1 MKKRF
6 EKRLKKYISVVL
18 VLTLAASLC
27 MGCGNKEVEDKAQ
40 ITTEC
45 IAETP
50 TEQPVE
56 IVEKSTEKVAEEI
69 TTEIKEARNT
79 ETEEAVAEENTNIK
93 NTTETD
99 TTEESASEEV
109 SENKTVVV
117 CIDPGHGGEGDNNH
131 GVEREYNGV
140 MVMEKSLTLALAQK
154 IGWCLQQQPGV
165 AVVLTRTGDYAMGIS
180 DRVNCAVANNADILV
195 SIHINSSSTGNPDDN
210 GCLAIVT
217 QSHYQPSGAKSADVY
232 GSSQALAANI
242 LANLNGVGI
251 PFTADFNA
259 NATGGLLR
267 RTSESGATYADGSVA
282 DYYGI
287 ISHATKAGIPACI
300 VEHAF
305 LSNEN
310 DYWNYLSDDTKL
322 DTLAKADADGIM
334 SYINANY

>member
-6 EKRLKKYISVVL
+6 EKKLKKHISVIL

-69 TTEIKEARNT
+69 TTEIKEASDT

-131 GVEREYNGV
+131 GV
-140 MVMEKSLTLALAQK
+140 
-154 IGWCLQQQPGV
+154 
-165 AVVLTRTGDYAMGIS
+165 
-180 DRVNCAVANNADILV
+180 
-195 SIHINSSSTGNPDDN
+195 
-210 GCLAIVT
+210 
-217 QSHYQPSGAKSADVY
+217 
-232 GSSQALAANI
+232 
-242 LANLNGVGI
+242 GI

-259 NATGGLLR
+259 N
-267 RTSESGATYADGSVA
+267 Y
-282 DYYGI
+282 
-287 ISHATKAGIPACI
+287 
-300 VEHAF
+300 
-305 LSNEN
+305 
-310 DYWNYLSDDTKL
+310 
-322 DTLAKADADGIM
+322 
-334 SYINANY
+334 